1 MKKKL
6 IIILVAVLAVG
17 GFAAK
22 TVLLKKPP
30 AVVKVKGEVYVM
42 PHQFTLNLA
51 DGRYATLT
59 AALVLA
65 PTQGD
70 GSTSAGSGSAS
81 SDAEVGTLPEE
92 AVIRDLITN
101 IVTGVNAQTLI
112 STSGRDLVKKRILT
126 AIAKDTDDKITDVLF
141 PDLAVQ

>member
-6 IIILVAVLAVG
+6 IIVLVLVLAVG

-22 TVLLKKPP
+22 TILLKPKP
-30 AVVKVKGEVYVM
+30 VKLKVNGEVYVL

-59 AALVLA
+59 AALILA
-65 PTQGD
+65 PGQSD
-70 GSTSAGSGSAS
+70 GATAAGATADAS
-81 SDAEVGTLPEE
+81 AEVGTLPEE
-92 AVIRDLITN
+92 AVIRDIITN
-101 IVTGVNAQTLI
+101 VVTGASAQQLI
-112 STSGRDLVKKRILT
+112 SPTGREKVKAEILADIKSG
-126 AIAKDTDDKITDVLF
+126 TDDKIADVLF

>member
-6 IIILVAVLAVG
+6 IIVLVLVLAVG

-22 TVLLKKPP
+22 TILLKPKP
-30 AVVKVKGEVYVM
+30 VKLKVTGEVYVL

-59 AALVLA
+59 AALILA
-65 PTQGD
+65 PGQSD
-70 GSTSAGSGSAS
+70 GATAAGGTTDAS
-81 SDAEVGTLPEE
+81 AEVGTLPEE
-92 AVIRDLITN
+92 AVIRDIITN
-101 IVTGVNAQTLI
+101 VVTGQTSQELI
-112 STSGRDLVKKRILT
+112 SAAGRAKVKSEILADIRSG
-126 AIAKDTDDKITDVLF
+126 TDDKISEVLF

>member
-1 MKKKL
+1 MNKKL
-6 IIILVAVLAVG
+6 IIILVALLAVG
-17 GFAAK
+17 GFGAK
-22 TVLLKKPP
+22 TFLLKPKP
-30 AVVKVKGEVYVM
+30 VVLKVKGEVYVM

-65 PTQGD
+65 PTQTD
-70 GSTSAGSGSAS
+70 GATAAAGAAS

-92 AVIRDLITN
+92 AVIRDIITN
-101 IVTGVNAQTLI
+101 VVTDANANTLI
-112 STSGRDLVKKRILT
+112 STSGREDIKKKILT
-126 AIAKDTDDKITDVLF
+126 AIAKDTDDKVTGVLF

>member
-6 IIILVAVLAVG
+6 IIVLVLVLAVG

-22 TVLLKKPP
+22 TILLKPKP
-30 AVVKVKGEVYVM
+30 VKLKVTGEVYVL

-59 AALVLA
+59 AALILA
-65 PTQGD
+65 PGQSD
-70 GSTSAGSGSAS
+70 GATAAGGATDAS
-81 SDAEVGTLPEE
+81 AEVGTLPEE
-92 AVIRDLITN
+92 AVIRDIITN
-101 IVTGVNAQTLI
+101 VVTGQTSQELI
-112 STSGRDLVKKRILT
+112 SAAGREKVKSEILADIKSG
-126 AIAKDTDDKITDVLF
+126 TDDKISEILF